1 MKGTKLSSLSI
12 SSPQGLPTGTLRLCA
27 LRFVVVLILNF
38 IFSTFL
44 FAQSTF
50 TQCKATLIGDTLV
63 LENSLIKRTYN
74 WNNGNLKSYS
84 LTDKHNGHILKLA
97 GKAPDQSFPGAGN
110 PVSGKLTVTQVAAT
124 PISTAFLQAEVEVKL
139 GALEVKKIFRIYPD
153 CPAIACDYYLKGT
166 LKAQWTGSA
175 ASKGDLK
182 NIETN
187 STAAIPQGVSVMET
201 LALPGKHW
209 NVKATQFFDI
219 TDQNNTLV
227 QEHEQL
233 LYRSESRIAG
243 NVLFADET
251 GSGQG
256 IFILKEAPS
265 SDVQLAYPGAD
276 FLAQIGKI
284 QALGVGVNPSD
295 LSPDKWTRCY
305 GFVTG
310 VTNGGRLGQL
320 SALRSYQQQVRL
332 HQPGRDDMV
341 MMNTWGDRS
350 QDKHIGETFTI
361 NELKA
366 AHRLGITHFQ
376 IDDGWQSGR
385 SANSAFAG
393 GTLTK
398 IWDNPN
404 YWKPDPV
411 KFPHGLG
418 VVIQRGK
425 ALGINVCLWFNPS
438 KDDSYAHWQNDA
450 EALISLYKTYGIN
463 TFKIDGVQVTDK
475 KGEVNLRKMF
485 DTVMLV
491 TNNQAV
497 FNLDVTAGRRYG
509 YHYFNTYGN
518 IFLENRYT
526 DWSNYYPHWTLRNLW
541 MLSAYVPPQNL
552 QIEFLNN
559 YRNADKYDKSDQFA
573 PSKVSME
580 YEFALTLMAQPL
592 AWMEATGLPEKAF
605 TIAPVIKKYQQVQS
619 DIHAGQ
625 IFPIGEQPSG
635 ASWTGF
641 QSIKNKEGY
650 LLIIRELNKENSAT
664 IRTFLPAG
672 KKVSFK
678 KVLGDGADQT
688 TIIKASGDVS
698 FSLLKPNSY
707 VLYKYKV
714 I

>member
-1 MKGTKLSSLSI
+1 MRILVILGT
-12 SSPQGLPTGTLRLCA
+12 TA
-27 LRFVVVLILNF
+27 LALNLF
-38 IFSTFL
+38 FSTNTIG
-44 FAQSTF
+44 QTT
-50 TQCKATLIGDTLV
+50 TQTSLKGCKAILTGDTLT
-63 LENSLIKRTYN
+63 LQNNLIKRVYN

-84 LTDKHNGHILKLA
+84 LTDKRSGYMWKLA
-97 GKAPDQSFPGAGN
+97 SKAPDQSFPGAGN
-110 PVSGKLTVTQVAAT
+110 ASNGKLTVTQINAT
-124 PISTAFLQAEVEVKL
+124 SISVAFLQAEVDVKL

-153 CPAIACDYYLKGT
+153 CPAIACDYYLKGNLT
-166 LKAQWTGSA
+166 AQWSGPTAG
-175 ASKGDLK
+175 KGDLK
-182 NIETN
+182 NVET
-187 STAAIPQGVSVMET
+187 SYIAAIPTGVTITET

-209 NVKATQFFDI
+209 NVKAIQFFDI

-227 QEHEQL
+227 QEREQL
-233 LYRSESRIAG
+233 LYRLESRIAG
-243 NVLFADET
+243 NILFAEET
-251 GSGQG
+251 SSAHG

-265 SDVQLAYPGAD
+265 SDVQLAYRDAD
-276 FLAQIGKI
+276 FSVQIGKV
-284 QALGVGVNPSD
+284 QALGIGVNPSD

-305 GFVTG
+305 GIVTG

-320 SALRSYQQQVRL
+320 SALRTYQQQVRL
-332 HQPGRDDMV
+332 HQPGRDNMV

-361 NELKA
+361 NELEA

-418 VVIQRGK
+418 VVVQRGK

-450 EALISLYKTYGIN
+450 EALIGLYKTYGIN

-559 YRNADKYDKSDQFA
+559 YRNTDKYDKTDQFA

-580 YEFALTLMAQPL
+580 YEFALTMMAQPL

-605 TIAPVIKKYQQVQS
+605 SIAPVIKKYRQIQS

-625 IFPIGEQPSG
+625 IFPIGDQPSG
-635 ASWTGF
+635 TSWTGF

-650 LLIIRELNKENSAT
+650 LLIIRELNKDNSAV
-664 IRTFLPAG
+664 IRTYLPSG
-672 KKVSFK
+672 KKVIFK
-678 KVLGDGADQT
+678 KVLGEGADKS
-688 TIIKASGDVS
+688 TIIKANGDVN